1 MADMEVDEA
10 PTTTVAK
17 GKGKADGKDGKQ
29 RFEVKK
35 VCVAPSCVLYTSKST
50 HDTLS
55 RSGTQ

>member
-1 MADMEVDEA
+1 MADMDVDEA

-35 VCVAPSCVLYTSKST
+35 VSVAPSCVQGAPGST
-50 HDTLS
+50 HDVLS

>member
-35 VCVAPSCVLYTSKST
+35 VSVAPSCVQADPERT
-50 HDTLS
+50 HNPMS

>member
-17 GKGKADGKDGKQ
+17 GKAKADGKDGKQ

-35 VCVAPSCVLYTSKST
+35 VCVAPSCVQGAPEST
-50 HDTLS
+50 HDALS
-55 RSGTQ
+55 CSGTQ

>member
-35 VCVAPSCVLYTSKST
+35 VCVAPSCVQ
-50 HDTLS
+50 DAP
-55 RSGTQ
+55 